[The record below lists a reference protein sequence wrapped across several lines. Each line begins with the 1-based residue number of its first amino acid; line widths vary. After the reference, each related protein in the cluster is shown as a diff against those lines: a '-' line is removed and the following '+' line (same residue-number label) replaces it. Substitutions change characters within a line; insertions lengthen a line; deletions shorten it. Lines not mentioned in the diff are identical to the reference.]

1 MSKPTII
8 AAALMAS
15 AALILGSVQQSQ
27 AQPTSMPMGQATGQ
41 TTKEPRAKEGVG
53 LTIPWAIGGLRI
65 ERDGSKQVFPGEW
78 PSVPV
83 RSMRIWDA
91 RTAWLN
97 IEPAPDQ
104 WDFSRL
110 DAFVAK
116 AQAHGVK
123 DILLT
128 LGGTPKWAAAKTR
141 PTDAAWLG
149 AGSASPPRHWAD
161 WAQFVSTVAHRYQGR
176 IRGYEIWN
184 EPNSITYWSGT
195 NAQWAKLTS
204 IAIAEI
210 SKADPKAQIAIG
222 GFATTPAKT
231 LNRIEP
237 MFQALHGQ
245 LKDAKPSQAKLSFH
259 WYPNRVQLLAGVSS
273 IASTIT
279 IAAADA
285 GLRNSPLWITEM
297 NVRNGAEL
305 SAEGVETAMQSMTN
319 SAKAARIQQTWWYAW
334 TDLGPP
340 DLIQIYDGT
349 PAARWLKSTA

>member
-1 MSKPTII
+1 MSKPKII
-8 AAALMAS
+8 AAALAMAIVIACS
-15 AALILGSVQQSQ
+15 ALQAQ
-27 AQPTSMPMGQATGQ
+27 AQPASQPAGHTASQSA
-41 TTKEPRAKEGVG
+41 KDPRAKQGAD

-65 ERDGSKQVFPGEW
+65 ERDGQKKVFPGDW
-78 PSVPV
+78 PTMPV
-83 RSMRIWDA
+83 ASMRIWDA

-97 IEPAPDQ
+97 IEPAQDQ

-149 AGSASPPRHWAD
+149 AGSASPPKHWAD

-176 IRGYEIWN
+176 IQGYEIWN

-204 IAIAEI
+204 IAMNEIA
-210 SKADPKAQIAIG
+210 KADPKALIAIG
-222 GFATTPAKT
+222 GFASSPART
-231 LNRIEP
+231 LNKIEP
-237 MFQALHGQ
+237 MFQALRVQ
-245 LKDAKPSQAKLSFH
+245 LGATKPSPVTVSFH
-259 WYPNRVQLLAGVSS
+259 WYPTRVQLLAGVGS
-273 IASTIT
+273 IASRVTQ
-279 IAAADA
+279 AAADA
-285 GLRNSPLWITEM
+285 GMKNSPLWITEM
-297 NVRNGAEL
+297 NVRKGAEL
-305 SAEGVETAMQSMTN
+305 SAEGVETAMQSMIN
-319 SAKAARIQQTWWYAW
+319 SAKAARIQRTWWYAW